1 MRLDYLCN
9 RTTIPRPKT
18 PAIYCVCVGV
28 YTIIFRNSLI
38 LHCRPHTLLV
48 AALHGSRLE
57 QRLDELAVAG
67 ISPRLDAG
75 QASCERGIYTAMS
88 GETETGRELL
98 RACAASGGGWEGA
111 QATTWEFLLGSQPLG
126 VRRQA
131 LERTSKLE
139 MSAPTPRERDQ
150 FEALLAASEFS
161 DSAVPAK
168 VESAYASASG
178 GEKKVRA
185 TEAYVDALLDRGK
198 VARAS
203 EVVEAN
209 SALFYELEGEWPA
222 HLVRLRARVHLVN
235 LRPDKNISYMSRAQA
250 ELPLETPAALRAEI
264 ALLGTAYQY
273 AKEADE
279 KTLLVTINALS
290 ERFSIPIK
298 AP

>member
-1 MRLDYLCN
+1 M
-9 RTTIPRPKT
+9 
-18 PAIYCVCVGV
+18 
-28 YTIIFRNSLI
+28 
-38 LHCRPHTLLV
+38 
-48 AALHGSRLE
+48 
-57 QRLDELAVAG
+57 
-67 ISPRLDAG
+67 
-75 QASCERGIYTAMS
+75 
-88 GETETGRELL
+88 
-98 RACAASGGGWEGA
+98 
-111 QATTWEFLLGSQPLG
+111 
-126 VRRQA
+126 
-131 LERTSKLE
+131 
-139 MSAPTPRERDQ
+139 
-150 FEALLAASEFS
+150 LAASEFS

-264 ALLGTAYQY
+264 ALLGAQSALAAGQWGVAAKDLGTAYQY